1 MRSARRD
8 RLVDPVDRAAFTAA
22 RDLARACVG
31 ELLAIPV
38 SRVRL
43 AQRCPTC
50 DEDDHGRPSVVDHPE
65 VGVSWSHARGHVV
78 ALAAHGPCGIDVEPP
93 VTGKPP
99 RRALTDAE
107 AAWLAAGGDFA
118 HLWTRKEALVK
129 AGVADLDEAGSLD
142 VLAGT
147 VRGLDL
153 RTWRDGA
160 ATVSTATQPMGS
172 STTQPMG
179 SSTTQPMGSST
190 NTGIFRSVFFW
201 YSA

>member
-8 RLVDPVDRAAFTAA
+8 RLADPVDRATFTAA

-31 ELLAIPV
+31 ELLTIPA
-38 SRVRL
+38 SQVRL

-50 DEDDHGRPSVVDHPE
+50 DADDHGRPFVVDHPE
-65 VGVSWSHARGHVV
+65 VGVSWSHAHGHVV
-78 ALAAHGPCGIDVEPP
+78 ALAAHGPCGIDVEPR
-93 VTGKPP
+93 VTAPPP
-99 RRALTDAE
+99 RRALTGSE
-107 AAWLAAGGDFA
+107 ARWVASGGDFT

-142 VLAGT
+142 VLAST

-160 ATVSTATQPMGS
+160 ATVSSATQPIGS
-172 STTQPMG
+172 STTQPIG
-179 SSTTQPMGSST
+179 SRTAQPIGSRT